1 MAAVRAG
8 NAVAIVQVVQDAD
21 ARGLLTRVQ
30 VDEAR
35 DVATREVHM
44 QALLEIAD
52 GAHLPVHRQQR
63 LLVERQRGGIL

>member
-1 MAAVRAG
+1 MVQ
-8 NAVAIVQVVQDAD
+8 NADT
-21 ARGLLTRVQ
+21 RGFLTRIQ

-35 DVATREVHM
+35 DIATPEIHM
-44 QALLEIAD
+44 QAFLEIAD